1 MRPVLITGTT
11 DAFARRLYAAVD
23 ETLRE
28 RVRLWSAP
36 PTETGGLESLLQA
49 SPAVVVIGPALVD
62 AVTIRLAERIDAE
75 RPEVGVVIVLRGPAA
90 AAAAT
95 AEEAMAAGVRG
106 VLYGDSDADT
116 IRATLVRAVHASDRH
131 APTGEQAAAVSRAR
145 VTTILSPKGGA
156 GKTMLSTNLAVGLA
170 SRSPRGV
177 VIVDLDLQFGDVGYA
192 LGLKP
197 RHTIYDAVAS
207 SGELEITT
215 LKMFLTHHRS
225 DLYALCAPDEPAR
238 GEVVTVDAVER
249 IIGLL
254 AADFDHVVVDTVAG
268 LSEHSLAT
276 IDHSTDIVFL
286 ADMDIPSV
294 RHLSKVV
301 AAFDAL
307 EMTRQRRHFVLNRA
321 DARVGLSM
329 IDAAVAAGLDIDLQI
344 PISKQVPVTINEG
357 NPIILANPKSPV
369 SRAIWELVER
379 IAGKSGRDQLMTMKR
394 SA

>member
-23 ETLRE
+23 EPLRE

-36 PTETGGLESLLQA
+36 PTESGGLDSLLQA

-75 RPEVGVVIVLRGPAA
+75 RPEVGVIIVLRAA
-90 AAAAT
+90 EKGQAT
-95 AEEAMAAGVRG
+95 ADEAMAAGVRG
-106 VLYGDSDADT
+106 VLYADSDADT
-116 IRATLVRAVHASDRH
+116 IRATLARAVQAADRH
-131 APTGEQAAAVSRAR
+131 APGGEQASQVSRGR

-170 SRSPRGV
+170 QRSPRGV

-197 RHTIYDAVAS
+197 RHTVYDAVAS
-207 SGELEITT
+207 SGELDITT

-294 RHLSKVV
+294 RHLAKVV

-329 IDAAVAAGLDIDLQI
+329 VDVATSAGLDIDLQI

-369 SRAIWELVER
+369 SRAVWELVEK
-379 IAGKSGRDQLMTMKR
+379 IAGKSARDQLPTLKR

>member
-1 MRPVLITGTT
+1 
-11 DAFARRLYAAVD
+11 
-23 ETLRE
+23 
-28 RVRLWSAP
+28 
-36 PTETGGLESLLQA
+36 
-49 SPAVVVIGPALVD
+49 
-62 AVTIRLAERIDAE
+62 
-75 RPEVGVVIVLRGPAA
+75 
-90 AAAAT
+90 
-95 AEEAMAAGVRG
+95 
-106 VLYGDSDADT
+106 
-116 IRATLVRAVHASDRH
+116 
-131 APTGEQAAAVSRAR
+131 

-156 GKTMLSTNLAVGLA
+156 GKTVLSTNLAVGLA

-207 SGELEITT
+207 SGELDITT
-215 LKMFLTHHRS
+215 LKMFLTHHKS

-238 GEVVTVDAVER
+238 GEIVTVEAVEK

-294 RHLSKVV
+294 RHLAKVV

-329 IDAAVAAGLDIDLQI
+329 IDVATSAGLDIEFQI
-344 PISKQVPVTINEG
+344 PISKQVPVTLNEG
-357 NPIILANPKSPV
+357 NPIILSNPKSPV
-369 SRAIWELVER
+369 TRAIWELVEK
-379 IAGKSGRDQLMTMKR
+379 IGGKSGREQLLTLKR

>member
-1 MRPVLITGTT
+1 MRPILLAGTT
-11 DAFARRLYAAVD
+11 DAFARRLYGAVD
-23 ETLRE
+23 EALRD

-36 PTETGGLESLLQA
+36 PTESGGLEVMLQA
-49 SPAVVVIGPALVD
+49 NPAVVVIGPGLVD
-62 AVTIRLAERIDAE
+62 SVAIKVAERIDAE
-75 RPEVGVVIVLRGPAA
+75 RPEVGVIIVLQALEGGG
-90 AAAAT
+90 T
-95 AEEAMAAGVRG
+95 TVEGAMAAGVRG
-106 VLYGDSDADT
+106 VLSKDSDGDT
-116 IRATLVRAVHASDRH
+116 IRSTVARAVQAADRH
-131 APTGEQAAAVSRAR
+131 LPGTEQTAAVSRAR

-156 GKTMLSTNLAVGLA
+156 GKTVLSTNLAVGLA

-207 SGELEITT
+207 SGELDITT
-215 LKMFLTHHRS
+215 LKMFLTHHKS

-254 AADFDHVVVDTVAG
+254 AADFDHVVIDTVAG

-294 RHLSKVV
+294 RHLAKVV

-329 IDAAVAAGLDIDLQI
+329 IDVAISAGLDIELQI
-344 PISKQVPVTINEG
+344 PTSKQVPVTLNEG
-357 NPIILANPKSPV
+357 NPIILSNPKSPV
-369 SRAIWELVER
+369 SRAIWELVEK
-379 IAGKSGRDQLMTMKR
+379 IGGKSGREQPMTLKR

>member
-1 MRPVLITGTT
+1 MRPILLAGTT
-11 DAFARRLYAAVD
+11 DAFARRLYGAVD
-23 ETLRE
+23 EALRD

-36 PTETGGLESLLQA
+36 PTESGGLESMLQA
-49 SPAVVVIGPALVD
+49 NPALVVIGPGLVD
-62 AVTIRLAERIDAE
+62 SVAIKIAERIDAE
-75 RPEVGVVIVLRGPAA
+75 RPEVGVIIVLQALQGGG
-90 AAAAT
+90 T
-95 AEEAMAAGVRG
+95 TVEGAMAAGVRG
-106 VLYGDSDADT
+106 VLSKDSDGDT
-116 IRATLVRAVHASDRH
+116 IRSTVARAVQAADRH
-131 APTGEQAAAVSRAR
+131 LPGAEQTAAVSRAR

-156 GKTMLSTNLAVGLA
+156 GKTVLSTNLAVGLA

-207 SGELEITT
+207 SGELDITT
-215 LKMFLTHHRS
+215 LKMFLTHHKS

-254 AADFDHVVVDTVAG
+254 AADFDHVVIDTVAG

-294 RHLSKVV
+294 RHLAKVV

-329 IDAAVAAGLDIDLQI
+329 IDVAISAGLDIELQI
-344 PISKQVPVTINEG
+344 PTSKQVPVTLNEG
-357 NPIILANPKSPV
+357 NPIILSNPKSPV
-369 SRAIWELVER
+369 SRAIWELVEK
-379 IAGKSGRDQLMTMKR
+379 IGGKSGREQPMTLKR

>member
-1 MRPVLITGTT
+1 
-11 DAFARRLYAAVD
+11 
-23 ETLRE
+23 
-28 RVRLWSAP
+28 
-36 PTETGGLESLLQA
+36 
-49 SPAVVVIGPALVD
+49 
-62 AVTIRLAERIDAE
+62 
-75 RPEVGVVIVLRGPAA
+75 
-90 AAAAT
+90 
-95 AEEAMAAGVRG
+95 MAAGVRG

-116 IRATLVRAVHASDRH
+116 IRATLVRAVQAADRH
-131 APTGEQAAAVSRAR
+131 APGGEQAAAVSRAR

-156 GKTMLSTNLAVGLA
+156 GKTVLSTNLAVGLA

-207 SGELEITT
+207 SGELDITT

-238 GEVVTVDAVER
+238 GEVVSVDAVER

-329 IDAAVAAGLDIDLQI
+329 IDAAAAAGLDIDLQI

>member
-11 DAFARRLYAAVD
+11 DAFGRRLYAAVD

-36 PTETGGLESLLQA
+36 ATESGGLDSLLQA
-49 SPAVVVIGPALVD
+49 NPAVVVIGPALVD
-62 AVTIRLAERIDAE
+62 AVTIRLAERIDAQ
-75 RPEVGVVIVLRGPAA
+75 RPEVGVVIVLRGPAGA
-90 AAAAT
+90 SAT

-116 IRATLVRAVHASDRH
+116 IRTTLVRAVQAADRH
-131 APTGEQAAAVSRAR
+131 APAGEQAAAVSRAR

-156 GKTMLSTNLAVGLA
+156 GKTVLSTNLAVGLA

-207 SGELEITT
+207 SGELDITT

-238 GEVVTVDAVER
+238 GEVVSVDAVER

-307 EMTRQRRHFVLNRA
+307 EMTRQRRHYVLNRA

-329 IDAAVAAGLDIDLQI
+329 IDAATAAGLDIDLQI

-357 NPIILANPKSPV
+357 NPIILSNPKSPV
-369 SRAIWELVER
+369 SRAIWELVEK
-379 IAGKSGRDQLMTMKR
+379 IAGKSGRDQLTTMKR